1 MKHLPR
7 RILTTTGL
15 ILVVLLVALLAMW
28 FPDIMIPGLLTGIAA
43 TLAFGLVVVM
53 RRLRR
58 IYRQLRALNETVK
71 RNHKRSSV
79 WDWRLNER
87 LSKGGIPEL
96 LGSSTENAA
105 RLRDSGD
112 VVTSGSSRTA
122 GLSAA
127 VDTAQRHPWKNHPSA
142 ADLLATGVFSVAYYR
157 ATSRGKFENSHDAAS
172 HYLTYMFRDGVAPS
186 PFIDVSAL
194 PSHVRA
200 AMQHGDAATF
210 IEFIKSTD
218 ITVPLGPAFDPAYLD
233 ADCAVPPGVVPLA
246 YFSATITDE
255 TLLPVPPD
263 SPLNGVRAVDYAKQ
277 VSALSR
283 QLRGERHLRAPR
295 DRKHWDAAAEEKWK
309 RKILGAPVAELP
321 LVSVV
326 LPVWNRVEFV
336 GTAISSIKKQ
346 SYTNWEL
353 LVVDDHSDDGTWE
366 LLQAIARTDSR
377 ITVLRNTGKGVS
389 SARNTGLEA
398 ATGEYV
404 AFLDSDNTWRP
415 DYLDLSIRAAAG
427 GDVAW
432 GYAASRVMNG
442 DHKPVNYRAYIGGLE
457 ELLFLNHIDMNVLVV
472 KRELAHQV
480 GGFDNSLRR
489 WVDHDFAIRLAAVT
503 PPAFFPF
510 IGCEYEHDME
520 RSDRITVRE
529 SSHWQWVVLAKGM
542 LDWDSEDS
550 KERVPGRVSV
560 VIPTYDD
567 ATMTIAAVN
576 SVLAYGGLEDVEIV
590 VVDNGC
596 TTRIAHK
603 LIREFAGHPKVIYK
617 RLPKNYNFA
626 IGCNVGFLASNGE
639 HVLFLNN
646 DTEIRTGDL
655 QSLVTHLEDDNVA
668 GVQPLLVYGDDTIQ
682 TAGTVW
688 VAKDTVPV
696 HFLAGHPVED
706 AAGIGSERFS
716 AATAAALLVRARD
729 FGELRGFD
737 PFYVNGMEDVD
748 FCLRLLRE
756 RPGGFVSDPR
766 TVITHYESKT
776 PGRGKELS
784 ANREIFME
792 QWRGNL
798 PAPETALYERAGFL
812 VAHVGTDRS
821 KSNILG
827 PKPVLV
833 RSSQAARE
841 LIVAQT
847 RELDGGAR
855 ELDRG
860 ARELDRAAGELDA
873 NRAPQ
878 LRWGLK
884 NPANAGR
891 RGDGWGDTYFG
902 GSLATSLRGLGQEVV
917 TYRHE
922 ARNSAAVQFDDVSLV
937 LRGLTRIR
945 PIPGQ
950 INVMWIISHPEQIT
964 KEELLGY
971 DLIYAASAS
980 WAERASA
987 EFGIEIRPLLQ
998 ATDTSRFNLAGSGL
1012 VSAHDVIFVGGN
1024 HKGRDRDLV
1033 HMALEAGVDLSIIG
1047 PGWKGL
1053 VPDDVLAGEHVPNS
1067 ELADVYRGARFV
1079 LADHWNDMA
1088 AEGFIQNRIFDALA
1102 CGARVISD
1110 PVVGMDEFFGD
1121 AVDVCRSPEDI
1132 ARVVA
1137 SDMADS
1143 GSTEAADRIATA
1155 EWVAREHSFD
1165 TRAQQILRDITEILD
1180 QRR

>member
-1 MKHLPR
+1 M
-7 RILTTTGL
+7 TGL
-15 ILVVLLVALLAMW
+15 ILVILFVALLAMW
-28 FPDIMIPGLLTGIAA
+28 FPDVMVPGLLAGIAV
-43 TLAFGLVVVM
+43 TLGLGLVVVM

-87 LSKGGIPEL
+87 LTKGGIPEL
-96 LGSSTENAA
+96 VDPSLENISL
-105 RLRDSGD
+105 LRDSGSVAND
-112 VVTSGSSRTA
+112 GSSRSAT
-122 GLSAA
+122 GLPAVVDSA
-127 VDTAQRHPWKNHPSA
+127 TRHPWKNHPYAS
-142 ADLLATGVFSVAYYR
+142 DLLATGVFSVAYYR
-157 ATSRGKFENSHDAAS
+157 AASRGKFENSHDAAS
-172 HYLTYMFRDGVAPS
+172 HYLTYMFRDSLAPS

-194 PSHVRA
+194 PPHVRT
-200 AMQHGDAATF
+200 AMQRGDAATF
-210 IEFIKSTD
+210 IDFINSTD
-218 ITVPLGPAFDPAYLD
+218 TTTSLGPAFDPAYLD
-233 ADCAVPPGVVPLA
+233 SECIIPRGVVPLA

-255 TLLPVPPD
+255 TLLPVPPN
-263 SPLNGVRAVDYAKQ
+263 SPLYGVRAVDYATQ
-277 VSALSR
+277 VSTLSR

-295 DRKHWDAAAEEKWK
+295 DRKHWDTNAEEKWK
-309 RKILGAPVAELP
+309 REILHAPVSELP

-336 GTAISSIKKQ
+336 GTAIASIKKQ

-366 LLQAIARTDSR
+366 LLQAIARTDAR

-389 SARNTGLEA
+389 SARNTGLGA
-398 ATGEYV
+398 ATGEYI

-415 DYLDLSIRAAAG
+415 DYLDLSIHAAVN

-542 LDWDSEDS
+542 LDWEAESS

-567 ATMTIAAVN
+567 ATMTVAAVT
-576 SVLAYGGLEDVEIV
+576 SVLTYGGLEDVEIV

-626 IGCNVGFLASNGE
+626 IGCNVGFLASTGE

-655 QSLVTHLEDDNVA
+655 QSLVTHMEDDDVA

-688 VAKDTVPV
+688 VARDTVPV
-696 HFLAGHPVED
+696 HFLAGHPMED
-706 AAGIGSERFS
+706 AAGIGMERFS
-716 AATAAALLVRARD
+716 AATAAALVVRARD

-756 RPGGFVSDPR
+756 RPGGFISDPR
-766 TVITHYESKT
+766 TVVTHHESKT

-792 QWRGNL
+792 RWRGNL
-798 PAPETALYERAGFL
+798 PAPETALFEHAGFS

-833 RSSQAARE
+833 RAKLDAHRPMVSAP
-841 LIVAQT
+841 
-847 RELDGGAR
+847 ELDQASQ
-855 ELDRG
+855 ELDTNPVT
-860 ARELDRAAGELDA
+860 
-873 NRAPQ
+873 NRVPR
-878 LRWGLK
+878 LRWAIK

-902 GSLATSLRGLGQEVV
+902 GSLATSLRALGQEVV

-922 ARNSAAVQFDDVSLV
+922 ARNSPTVQFDDVSLV

-964 KEELLGY
+964 QEELLGY

-980 WAERASA
+980 WAERASTK
-987 EFGIEIRPLLQ
+987 FGVEIRPLLQ
-998 ATDTSRFNLAGSGL
+998 ATDTSRFNLAGSGSGSVYGGVESL
-1012 VSAHDVIFVGGN
+1012 RREDARDSIDGTTTARDVIFVGGN

-1033 HMALEAGVDLSIIG
+1033 HMALEAGVDLTIIG
-1047 PGWKGL
+1047 PGWKDL
-1053 VPDDVLAGEHVPNS
+1053 VPDEVLAGEHVPNS
-1067 ELADVYRGARFV
+1067 ELAAVYRSAKFV

-1088 AEGFIQNRIFDALA
+1088 TEGFIQNRIFDALA

-1110 PVVGMDEFFGD
+1110 PVVGMEEFFGD
-1121 AVDVCRSPEDI
+1121 AVDVCRSLEDI
-1132 ARVVA
+1132 ARVV
-1137 SDMADS
+1137 SGDAD
-1143 GSTEAADRIATA
+1143 GVGQEKRVTTA
-1155 EWVAREHSFD
+1155 EWIAREHSFD
-1165 TRAQQILRDITEILD
+1165 ARAEQILRDVTEMLE
-1180 QRR
+1180 QRQ